1 MELDWS
7 TFILE
12 IINFLVLVWLLKR
25 FFYKPVLNVI
35 NRRREQIQ
43 KKISDAEGVRH
54 EAESL
59 KSDYENRLAGW
70 EDEKAAARTA
80 LHNDIESQRKRLL
93 EELRVSL
100 EQEREKDRVL
110 SQRKIQNELQKNE
123 KIAVEQALA
132 FTSHLL
138 TRLANPRLEASIL
151 QLALEDLAKLPGEQQ
166 TLLQKAYAEAKNP
179 VIVSSA
185 FPLAKEQQTAIEKSL
200 AGILKQPPEC
210 EFRQDPDLLA
220 GVRICVGSWMLK
232 ATLQDDLKYFAEAG
246 DDRH

>member
-70 EDEKAAARTA
+70 EDEKAA
-80 LHNDIESQRKRLL
+80 
-93 EELRVSL
+93 
-100 EQEREKDRVL
+100 
-110 SQRKIQNELQKNE
+110 
-123 KIAVEQALA
+123 
-132 FTSHLL
+132 
-138 TRLANPRLEASIL
+138 
-151 QLALEDLAKLPGEQQ
+151 G
-166 TLLQKAYAEAKNP
+166 
-179 VIVSSA
+179 
-185 FPLAKEQQTAIEKSL
+185 FP
-200 AGILKQPPEC
+200 
-210 EFRQDPDLLA
+210 
-220 GVRICVGSWMLK
+220 MN
-232 ATLQDDLKYFAEAG
+232 
-246 DDRH
+246 